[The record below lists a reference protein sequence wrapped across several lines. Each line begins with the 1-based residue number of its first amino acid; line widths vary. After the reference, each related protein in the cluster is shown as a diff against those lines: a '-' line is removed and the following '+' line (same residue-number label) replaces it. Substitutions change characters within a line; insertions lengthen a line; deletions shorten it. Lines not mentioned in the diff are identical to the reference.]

1 MIKSTVKRFCGIL
14 LIAGLLVAR
23 FGLSAQNKAP
33 IYVKRCPVK
42 TINNDQGLLNNSIS
56 GIITDSRGFTWVST
70 ASGLQRYNGY
80 SLQKVIPVAGGDTIA
95 INYPVY
101 FLANRR
107 NTVLI
112 GYRNGILEYS
122 PENNSFKKLIF
133 RKAGLGMLYAIMP
146 LQETEEGIWCYEE
159 NRGILLYKRSGNAFF
174 PSPSIENSNLTN
186 LNGAEE
192 YTITRKLVARNNDFI
207 FLRQS
212 ADKILQIN
220 TNNHQSK
227 ILDYPGTIIL
237 GLECNDNKIFMSS
250 GEGLAC
256 ININDGKISK
266 KFLYKKI
273 YDDPITR
280 SSIEKSTDNRLLVTV
295 EKRLFEFDTS
305 CICLKEIIS
314 LNRDPLISTGYI
326 QVVYEDSFLRIWL
339 LTHQDIKR
347 IQDIETPFA
356 QLVYPG
362 EKDNFIKALYYD
374 KEKKL
379 LLGGVYAGLVQ
390 VYDSSGNSVW
400 KHPVRTKNI
409 YRVLSIEKLSDDH
422 YLIVSQGLGL
432 QQLNLQT
439 RQLFPLDLNLTPLFK
454 QSIKDDSYFNN
465 LERINDST
473 ILIATRSN
481 LFKCIFR
488 KNSIQSAFPM
498 LSDSALA
505 GQTLSCFHSAING
518 NLWIGTQEGLLILFN
533 GKGSFRRINIPGDY
547 LVRSMAEDDK
557 HDICIGT
564 DRGLFLF
571 NDSGKLINHFSR
583 ESGLLSDIIYGIL
596 PVHGTNNLF
605 VSTNFGISS
614 IDSDGKIKNFTRELG
629 LQENEFNTQAS
640 AMSPEGKLFF
650 GGINGIT
657 AFYPSALAVVNNSS
671 LINITRL
678 IVNDSLYN
686 AFGGPWE
693 GDSLILAYNQN
704 HLQFD
709 IAATGLLNP
718 NEYLY
723 KYRLHGFEE
732 SWQTTN
738 QPTGIRYTLE
748 PGTYFLEITC
758 SPILFSN
765 NLLHQ
770 RIMIL
775 INPPWW
781 KTWWFILC
789 SIVSASLFIFGIS
802 YYVTW
807 QRYQLKLRKLEIQQ
821 QLIRERERISR
832 ELHDNIGSQLSYIS
846 SNIDWL
852 VETPGSFSKEE
863 ETKRLELVNDTAKN
877 LVADL
882 RETIW
887 AMKKESI
894 MIDELADKMKSF
906 LQSQCLLR
914 PQMEMVVT
922 ENIQNKYQF
931 SPTEALNIFRICQEA
946 IVNVIRHAQ
955 AEKINLSIQSNPE
968 EDFSFTISD
977 NGRGFIRKDQ
987 YNGHFGLEN
996 MTHRAAESGAELL
1009 IHSSPGKGTSVIV
1022 IKHGGVKKQFGN

>member
-1 MIKSTVKRFCGIL
+1 MDSFGI
-14 LIAGLLVAR
+14 
-23 FGLSAQNKAP
+23 SAQNNNP
-33 IYVKRCPVK
+33 IYPKRCPVK
-42 TINNDQGLLNNSIS
+42 TINNDQGLLNNSLR
-56 GIITDSRGFTWVST
+56 GVITDSRGFTWVST

-80 SLQKVIPVAGGDTIA
+80 ALQKVTPVAEGDSIV

-101 FLANRR
+101 FLLSKN
-107 NTVLI
+107 NTLLI

-122 PENNSFKKLIF
+122 PENNSFKKLVF
-133 RKAGLGMLYAIMP
+133 GETRLETTDAIMP
-146 LQETEEGIWCYEE
+146 LQETKEGVWCLEE
-159 NRGILLYKRSGNAFF
+159 NKGIVIYKRSGNTLFHTASMVN
-174 PSPSIENSNLTN
+174 PNLISVS
-186 LNGAEE
+186 GAEE

-212 ADKILQIN
+212 ANKILEIN
-220 TNNHQSK
+220 TNNHQAK
-227 ILDYPGTIIL
+227 TLDYPGSGII
-237 GLECNDNKIFMSS
+237 GLECNDYKIFVAS
-250 GEGLAC
+250 GDGLAY
-256 ININDGKISK
+256 INISDGKISK

-273 YDDPITR
+273 HDDQITR
-280 SSIEKSTDNRLLVTV
+280 SSIEKSSDNRLLVTV
-295 EKRLFEFDTS
+295 EKQLFEFDTL
-305 CICLKEIIS
+305 CNYLKEIIS
-314 LNRDPLISTGYI
+314 LNREPLLTTGYI
-326 QVVYEDSFLRIWL
+326 QIVYEDRFQRIWL

-347 IQDIETPFA
+347 IEDVETPFA

-362 EKDNFIKALYYD
+362 EKDNFTKALYYD
-374 KEKKL
+374 KDKKL

-390 VYDSSGNSVW
+390 VYDSSGNAVW
-400 KHPVRTKNI
+400 KHPFKSKNI
-409 YRVLSIEKLSDDH
+409 YRILSIEKLYDDH

-432 QQLNLQT
+432 HELILRTKQLT
-439 RQLFPLDLNLTPLFK
+439 ALDLNAAPSFR
-454 QSIKDDSYFNN
+454 QSIMDDSYFNN
-465 LERINDST
+465 LERVNDST
-473 ILIATRSN
+473 ILISTRTN
-481 LFKCIFR
+481 LFKCHFS
-488 KNSIQSAFPM
+488 KNRLQ
-498 LSDSALA
+498 SALA
-505 GQTLSCFHSAING
+505 LFNDSILAGHILSCFHSAFNG
-518 NLWIGTQEGLLILFN
+518 NLWVGTQEGLILLFN
-533 GKGSFRRINIPGDY
+533 DKESIERVHIPENY

-557 HDICIGT
+557 HEMWIGT
-564 DRGLFLF
+564 DRGLFVF
-571 NDSGKLINHFSR
+571 NESGQLINRFTR

-605 VSTNFGISS
+605 VSTNFGISY
-614 IDSDGKIKNFTRELG
+614 IAGDGKIKNFTRELG
-629 LQENEFNTQAS
+629 LQENEFNTQSS
-640 AMSPEGKLFF
+640 AISPEGKLFF

-657 AFYPSALAVVNNSS
+657 AFYPSALVVVNNSS
-671 LINITRL
+671 IINVTRL

-686 AFGGPWE
+686 AFGGPWK

-748 PGTYFLEITC
+748 PGTYFLEISC
-758 SPILFSN
+758 SSILFSN
-765 NLLHQ
+765 NALQ
-770 RIMIL
+770 QKIMII

-789 SIVSASLFIFGIS
+789 AVLSASLFIFGIS

-807 QRYQLKLRKLEIQQ
+807 QRYQLKIKKLEIQQ
-821 QLIRERERISR
+821 QIIREKERISR

-852 VETPGSFSKEE
+852 VESPGSFSKEE

-922 ENIQNKYQF
+922 EKIQNKYQF

-946 IVNVIRHAQ
+946 MVNVIRHAQ
-955 AEKINLSIQSNPE
+955 AEKIILSIQSDDKN
-968 EDFSFTISD
+968 DFFFTISD
-977 NGRGFIRKDQ
+977 NGQGFIRKDH

-996 MTHRAAESGAELL
+996 MTHRAAESGAELV
-1009 IHSSPGKGTSVIV
+1009 IHSEPGKGTTVIV
-1022 IKHGGVKKQFGN
+1022 IKHSTVKNQVNN